1 LLFFPLSIYRQD
13 GKFHSRLEKERKGLN
28 YIVAFSAGLLSF
40 LSPCVL
46 PLIPAYIS
54 YIVGSSVSDIRSSR
68 GRINALIKTMFFVSG
83 FSIVFILLGI
93 SVSSLSQLLSQ
104 HIKVVQ
110 QVGGVLIIVFGLHMT
125 GVIKLKI
132 LYAEKR
138 FQSGGAPGKSV
149 GALLLGMA
157 FAIGWTPCIGPIL
170 SSILIYA
177 GSMETV
183 GTGTLLLTLYALGL
197 AVPFL
202 ASSLLIEN
210 LSVYLRKL
218 TRYLPAISIVSGVIV
233 IIMGVLVFTNRLEV
247 LGQYAG
253 PFQL

>member
-1 LLFFPLSIYRQD
+1 M
-13 GKFHSRLEKERKGLN
+13 N
-28 YIVAFSAGLLSF
+28 YILAFSAGLLSF

-54 YIVGSSVSDIRSSR
+54 YIVGSSVADIRSSK
-68 GRINALIKTMFFVSG
+68 GRINALMKTLFFVSG

-104 HIKVVQ
+104 HLKVVQ
-110 QVGGVLIIVFGLHMT
+110 QFGGVLIIVFGLHMT
-125 GVIKLKI
+125 GVIKLKF

-138 FQSGGAPGKSV
+138 FQIGGTSTSGKSL

-183 GTGTLLLTLYALGL
+183 GTGALLLTLYALGL

-202 ASSLLIEN
+202 VSSLLIEN

-218 TRYLPAISIVSGVIV
+218 TRYLPVISIVSGVIV

>member
-1 LLFFPLSIYRQD
+1 
-13 GKFHSRLEKERKGLN
+13 
-28 YIVAFSAGLLSF
+28 
-40 LSPCVL
+40 
-46 PLIPAYIS
+46 
-54 YIVGSSVSDIRSSR
+54 
-68 GRINALIKTMFFVSG
+68 
-83 FSIVFILLGI
+83 
-93 SVSSLSQLLSQ
+93 
-104 HIKVVQ
+104 
-110 QVGGVLIIVFGLHMT
+110 
-125 GVIKLKI
+125 
-132 LYAEKR
+132 
-138 FQSGGAPGKSV
+138 
-149 GALLLGMA
+149 
-157 FAIGWTPCIGPIL
+157 
-170 SSILIYA
+170 
-177 GSMETV
+177 METV